1 MAVRGSKMLPTH
13 KAVTAPL
20 RKYAT
25 RGGVDVNGT
34 DLTHD
39 RAAFIT
45 DPVGGC
51 FAGQGAEPPVQRG

>member
-1 MAVRGSKMLPTH
+1 MLPTH